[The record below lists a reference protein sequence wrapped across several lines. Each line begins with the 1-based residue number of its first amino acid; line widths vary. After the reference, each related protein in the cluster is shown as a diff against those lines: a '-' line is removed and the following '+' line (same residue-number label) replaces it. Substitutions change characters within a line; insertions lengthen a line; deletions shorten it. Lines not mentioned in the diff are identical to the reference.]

1 MNARTTSIAVTL
13 VALACAIPARVE
25 AGCGGG
31 GGGGG
36 GGGSGGSGCR
46 ERSPVVGFQSC
57 GRYGQWDTARRSPL
71 ILGAGL
77 VLRTQP
83 LGAGMLSGSA
93 EHDGANHGFSMDAGA
108 LPSLHLA
115 GFSIRPGVLIARR
128 LYLGGELETTLG
140 ATPGGTR
147 RQGDQVLTP
156 TSVIS
161 VGALAVAGLWTP
173 LAAGRLRLRA
183 EVALGGRAVSINF
196 RSVLGDCDGAGSVMA
211 SQWVVE
217 PRLGAE
223 YFVSPW
229 TSIGIEGGMNVLN
242 PGQVTAAVSLRWH
255 PRAFDGVLD

>member
-1 MNARTTSIAVTL
+1 MSKRSASMAVS
-13 VALACAIPARVE
+13 VVVFACALPARVE

-36 GGGSGGSGCR
+36 GGAGGSSCR

-57 GRYGQWDTARRSPL
+57 GRYGDWDTAHSGPL
-71 ILGAGL
+71 MLGAAL
-77 VLRTQP
+77 VLRNQP
-83 LGAGMLSGSA
+83 LGAGVLGGTA
-93 EHDGANHGFSMDAGA
+93 EHEGTNHEFSMDAGA

-115 GFSIRPGVLIARR
+115 GLSIRPGVLLARR

-140 ATPGGTR
+140 ATPGGPR

-156 TSVIS
+156 TIVVSL
-161 VGALAVAGLWTP
+161 GAIGVVGLWTP

-183 EVALGGRAVSINF
+183 ELGLGARLVSINF
-196 RSVLGDCDGAGSVMA
+196 RSVIGDCEASGSVMA

-229 TSIGIEGGMNVLN
+229 TSLGFEGGLNVLN
-242 PGQVTAAVSLRWH
+242 PGQVTAAVTLRWH
-255 PRAFDGVLD
+255 PRAFDGLLD